1 MSEFL
6 TVRLSSE
13 PQSPVPW
20 CVWSTS
26 QQEVIASGE
35 LASWQQIEELT
46 PYAQQRT
53 CIALLAGSDCL
64 VTDVEI
70 PKGAARQFES
80 MLPYLLEDEVAQDV
94 DDLHF
99 TILNKSNDAATV
111 CGVEREWLSYIVS
124 TFKEQGIHFRKVLP
138 DTFALPIESQGV
150 SALQLESQWLLRQS
164 EFKVA
169 SVDSSWLPL
178 FMTSDWFSQEDESDS
193 ERRIFSYT
201 ALPADSVLEA
211 SSLTWHPKPAEL
223 VMGLLSQQAITS
235 AVNLL
240 TGSFKAKSSLIKYW
254 KIWQKVAVAACIL
267 VSVLVTQQV
276 LLVQQYEAKASAY
289 RAESERI
296 FRAVFPNK
304 RKIPTVSY
312 LKRQMNDEAGRLGG
326 DGGSDSMLNWLAH
339 LPQTV
344 GKVAAIELESIKYDG
359 NRSEIRIQ
367 AKSADFQSFE
377 DARTKLS
384 EQFKVEQGP
393 LNRNGEA
400 VYGSFVLK
408 RK

>member
-35 LASWQQIEELT
+35 LASWQQLDELT
-46 PYAQQRT
+46 PYAQQRS
-53 CIALLAGSDCL
+53 CIALLSGSDCL
-64 VTDVEI
+64 VTEVEI

-99 TILNKSNDAATV
+99 TVLDKSATSAVV
-111 CGVEREWLSYIVS
+111 CGVEKQWLSNIVAV
-124 TFKEQGIHFRKVLP
+124 FKEQGITFRKILP
-138 DTFALPIESQGV
+138 DTFALPIEEQGV
-150 SALQLESQWLLRQS
+150 TALQLDSQWLLRKS

-169 SVDSSWLPL
+169 SVDDSWLGL
-178 FMTSDWFSQEDESDS
+178 FSRSDWFDS
-193 ERRIFSYT
+193 EDDETLMVYSYT
-201 ALPADSVLEA
+201 GLPSESAMENQSVD
-211 SSLTWHPKPAEL
+211 WQVKPAEL
-223 VMGLLSQQAITS
+223 VMALLSQHAITS
-235 AVNLL
+235 SVNLL
-240 TGSFKAKSSLIKYW
+240 TGSFKAKSSFLKYW
-254 KIWQKVAVAACIL
+254 RIWQKVAVAACL
-267 VSVLVTQQV
+267 LLAVLVVQKV
-276 LLVQQYEAKASAY
+276 LLVQQYETQASAY

-296 FRAVFPNK
+296 FRTVFPNK

-312 LKRQMNDEAGRLGG
+312 LKRQMNDEASRLGG
-326 DGGSDSMLNWLAH
+326 SSGEDSMLHWLSH
-339 LPQTV
+339 LPLTL

-359 NRSEIRIQ
+359 NRSEVRIQ

-384 EQFKVEQGP
+384 EQFVVEQGP

-400 VYGSFVLK
+400 VFGSFVLK